1 MAEIKIHVFHTGE
14 VCVASE
20 LPFGGE
26 HCSTI
31 KASGVFAKK
40 SERLWLPVSAY
51 LIEIECSHGK
61 ILFDCGWHRDMS
73 PNGVFDKKAQVK
85 SLGSL
90 PLYVTNQGRLEK
102 GAAIDE
108 QFSALG
114 IHPADLD
121 LVLLSHLDCDHANG
135 LRLVADAK
143 QILVSKDELLFAEN
157 KTPVNRIRYN
167 ANWWRGT
174 KMQTFDWNGTEG
186 PAGKSYDVFGN
197 GSLVMVNIPGHSKGL
212 CALKITG
219 SDGRFVLLYQ
229 VVRREFFAHTFE
241 PSITFNNY
249 KVYVNTACLNKF
261 PHADCAQLLINQE
274 SRILALRPC
283 AESER
288 DAFSW
293 CNTTGGRRKPE
304 ASAGNG

>member
-14 VCVASE
+14 VCVAPE

-51 LIEIECSHGK
+51 LIECSHGK

-90 PLYVTNQGRLEK
+90 PLYVANQGRMEK

-108 QFSALG
+108 QLSVRG
-114 IHPADLD
+114 IHPVDLD

-135 LRLVADAK
+135 LKLVSDAK

-167 ANWWRGT
+167 ADWWRGT
-174 KMQTFDWNGTEG
+174 KIQTFEWNGTEG
-186 PAGKSYDVFGN
+186 PAEKSYDVFGD

-219 SDGRFVLLYQ
+219 SDGRFVLLFADGGYAKKSWEQ
-229 VVRREFFAHTFE
+229 LITSGIADDKAAQKKSLEWIREQ
-241 PSITFNNY
+241 S
-249 KVYVNTACLNKF
+249 LNANCVESLANHDLDVQ
-261 PHADCAQLLINQE
+261 PHIIEL
-274 SRILALRPC
+274 
-283 AESER
+283 
-288 DAFSW
+288 
-293 CNTTGGRRKPE
+293 
-304 ASAGNG
+304 

>member
-1 MAEIKIHVFHTGE
+1 MAKIRIHVFHTGE
-14 VCVASE
+14 VCVAPE

-51 LIEIECSHGK
+51 LIECAHGK

-108 QFSALG
+108 QLAALG

-121 LVLLSHLDCDHANG
+121 LVLLSHLDCDHTNG
-135 LRLVADAK
+135 LKLVADAK

-157 KTPVNRIRYN
+157 KTLVNRIRYN
-167 ANWWRGT
+167 ADWWNGT

-186 PAGKSYDVFGN
+186 PAGKSYDVFGD

-212 CALKITG
+212 CALKITS
-219 SDGRFVLLYQ
+219 SDGRFVLLYADGGYA
-229 VVRREFFAHTFE
+229 RRSWEQL
-241 PSITFNNY
+241 ITSGIADD
-249 KVYVNTACLNKF
+249 KAAQKQSLEWIREQSLDVNCVESLANHDPDVQ
-261 PHADCAQLLINQE
+261 PHIIEL
-274 SRILALRPC
+274 
-283 AESER
+283 
-288 DAFSW
+288 
-293 CNTTGGRRKPE
+293 
-304 ASAGNG
+304 

>member
-14 VCVASE
+14 VCVAPE

-40 SERLWLPVSAY
+40 SERLWLPVSSY
-51 LIEIECSHGK
+51 LIECSHGK
-61 ILFDCGWHRDMS
+61 IIFDCGWHRNMS
-73 PNGVFDKKAQVK
+73 PDGVFDKKAQIK

-90 PLYVTNQGRLEK
+90 PLYVTNQVRIEK
-102 GAAIDE
+102 GSAIDE
-108 QFSALG
+108 QLATLG

-135 LRLVADAK
+135 LKLVADAK

-167 ANWWRGT
+167 ADWWRST

-186 PAGKSYDVFGN
+186 PVGKSYDVFGDE
-197 GSLVMVNIPGHSKGL
+197 SLVMVNIPGHSKGQ

-219 SDGRFVLLYQ
+219 SDGRFVLLYADGGYARKSWEQ
-229 VVRREFFAHTFE
+229 LITSGIADDKAAQKKSLEWIREQ
-241 PSITFNNY
+241 S
-249 KVYVNTACLNKF
+249 LNANCVESLANHDPDVQ
-261 PHADCAQLLINQE
+261 PHIIEL
-274 SRILALRPC
+274 
-283 AESER
+283 
-288 DAFSW
+288 
-293 CNTTGGRRKPE
+293 
-304 ASAGNG
+304 